1 MGVMTA
7 SRAGEALAGL
17 LRGYSTEVI
26 PRDQRSIEAACDL
39 LPRGSEVF
47 IAAVPGEIPDRMVAA
62 AARLRAAGL
71 TPAPHIT
78 ARSFASLDDAD
89 RLIGRLAE
97 EAGVDR
103 VLALGGDR
111 DRPAGQLHSSRQ
123 LIASGLLRK
132 HGLRKVFIACY
143 PERHPRVEG
152 EVLEAARAA
161 KLRLAAEQ
169 GLEVELIS
177 QFCFESG
184 PIVAL
189 AKRLRAAYRVGVA
202 GPASRATLIRY
213 GLMCGIGP
221 SLRALSQGQSRTLAA
236 AETPETLLAEV
247 AAARQSD
254 PALAITGVHFFTF
267 GSLARSV
274 QFAEGSRR

>member
-152 EVLEAARAA
+152 EVLEAARRRFARATIGPDSKQNWLIRVTSRPWPAA
-161 KLRLAAEQ
+161 
-169 GLEVELIS
+169 IS
-177 QFCFESG
+177 SF
-184 PIVAL
+184 V
-189 AKRLRAAYRVGVA
+189 RRAA
-202 GPASRATLIRY
+202 SRSSSVIR
-213 GLMCGIGP
+213 GC
-221 SLRALSQGQSRTLAA
+221 
-236 AETPETLLAEV
+236 
-247 AAARQSD
+247 
-254 PALAITGVHFFTF
+254 
-267 GSLARSV
+267 RS
-274 QFAEGSRR
+274 G